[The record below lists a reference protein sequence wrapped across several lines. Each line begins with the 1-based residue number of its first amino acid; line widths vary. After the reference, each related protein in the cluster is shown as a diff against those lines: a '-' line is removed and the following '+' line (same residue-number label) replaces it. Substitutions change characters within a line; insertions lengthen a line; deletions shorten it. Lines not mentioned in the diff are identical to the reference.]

1 MIIQKF
7 APSANRLVVIDGTAI
22 LFQNYFS
29 PKLKIPSNAWLEAL
43 SQIREFFKAMA
54 GKYWLVVFDAGP
66 TSFRNSLYEPYKANR
81 GEPPEDLAP
90 QFELLFNAVQKCGI
104 MVSMVKG
111 FEADDLMAHWSKRAA
126 AKKLECILVSQDKD
140 LYQLLSEHVSLYN
153 PRRQEMFDIPLF
165 QEKYQVSPS
174 AWPLIQAISGDST
187 DNYPGLKGVGEKSAL
202 SMAREMGDSFQLK
215 EIEKFSFSE
224 KVNKVAL
231 KCLDQVS
238 ELKLFLKISTLESQI
253 NDEESRSLESA
264 LWKPN
269 EQEIKAYF
277 LEIDQKRRLS
287 AWIRLTED
295 YSVKFLT

>member
-29 PKLKIPSNAWLEAL
+29 PKLKTPSNAWLEAL
-43 SQIREFFKAMA
+43 SQIRELFKAMA

-66 TSFRNSLYEPYKANR
+66 ISFRNSLYKLYKANR

-90 QFELLFNAVQKCGI
+90 QFELLYNAVQKCGI
-104 MVSMVKG
+104 IGSMVPG
-111 FEADDLMAHWSKRAA
+111 FEADDIMAHWSEKAEA
-126 AKKLECILVSQDKD
+126 NQLECILVSQDKD

-153 PRRQEMFDIPLF
+153 PRRQEMLDMALF

-187 DNYPGLKGVGEKSAL
+187 DNYPGVKGVGEKSAL
-202 SMAREMGDSFQLK
+202 LMAREMGDAFQVK
-215 EIEKFSFSE
+215 EMERFSFSE
-224 KVNKVAL
+224 KTSKVAL
-231 KCLDQVS
+231 KCLDQLS

-253 NDEESRSLESA
+253 SMEQSRSLESA
-264 LWKPN
+264 LWKPDP
-269 EQEIKAYF
+269 EKIKEYF

-295 YSVKFLT
+295 YSNKFLT